1 MTNIENR
8 MGILLV
14 FGAGLI
20 LGMYITTQI
29 AKKIK
34 NRIKKK

>member
-1 MTNIENR
+1 

-29 AKKIK
+29 EKKIN